1 MVKENMSKVQ
11 KLTVSAMVMA
21 LYVVVLYFTQSFSFG
36 AYQIRIA
43 TALYALAYLF
53 PFLVLPLG
61 FANFIANFLFGGL
74 GLLDWF
80 GGCFVGII
88 VTAIIVLIRR
98 KGWSRWLMI
107 LPIILVP
114 GLGVPSYLSYLL
126 HVPYSVLATSLCIGQ
141 SVPAVCGVVLVNV
154 LQRALYPT
162 SIPRT
167 MRPKCWRL
175 SRTSIRT
182 MTILSSSTARSS
194 PACAR

>member
-61 FANFIANFLFGGL
+61 FANFIANFLFGRL

-154 LQRALYPT
+154 LQRALYPKAT
-162 SIPRT
+162 
-167 MRPKCWRL
+167 K
-175 SRTSIRT
+175 
-182 MTILSSSTARSS
+182 A
-194 PACAR
+194 

>member
-141 SVPAVCGVVLVNV
+141 SVPAV
-154 LQRALYPT
+154 
-162 SIPRT
+162 SF
-167 MRPKCWRL
+167 W
-175 SRTSIRT
+175 
-182 MTILSSSTARSS
+182 
-194 PACAR
+194 

>member
-21 LYVVVLYFTQSFSFG
+21 LYVVVLYFTQSFPFG

-154 LQRALYPT
+154 LQRALYPKAT
-162 SIPRT
+162 
-167 MRPKCWRL
+167 K
-175 SRTSIRT
+175 
-182 MTILSSSTARSS
+182 A
-194 PACAR
+194 

>member
-88 VTAIIVLIRR
+88 VTALIVLIRR

-114 GLGVPSYLSYLL
+114 GLGVSSYLSYLL

-154 LQRALYPT
+154 LQRALYPKAT
-162 SIPRT
+162 
-167 MRPKCWRL
+167 K
-175 SRTSIRT
+175 
-182 MTILSSSTARSS
+182 A
-194 PACAR
+194 

>member
-21 LYVVVLYFTQSFSFG
+21 LYVIVLYFTQSFSFG

-154 LQRALYPT
+154 LQRALYPKAT
-162 SIPRT
+162 
-167 MRPKCWRL
+167 K
-175 SRTSIRT
+175 
-182 MTILSSSTARSS
+182 A
-194 PACAR
+194 

>member
-61 FANFIANFLFGGL
+61 FATFIANFLFGGL

-154 LQRALYPT
+154 LQRTLYPKAT
-162 SIPRT
+162 
-167 MRPKCWRL
+167 K
-175 SRTSIRT
+175 
-182 MTILSSSTARSS
+182 A
-194 PACAR
+194 

>member
-114 GLGVPSYLSYLL
+114 GLGVPSYLGYLL

-154 LQRALYPT
+154 LQRALYPKAT
-162 SIPRT
+162 KAS
-167 MRPKCWRL
+167 
-175 SRTSIRT
+175 
-182 MTILSSSTARSS
+182 
-194 PACAR
+194 

>member
-61 FANFIANFLFGGL
+61 FANF

-154 LQRALYPT
+154 LQRTLYPKAT
-162 SIPRT
+162 KAS
-167 MRPKCWRL
+167 
-175 SRTSIRT
+175 
-182 MTILSSSTARSS
+182 
-194 PACAR
+194 

>member
-114 GLGVPSYLSYLL
+114 GLGVSSYLSYLL

-154 LQRALYPT
+154 LQRALYPKA
-162 SIPRT
+162 
-167 MRPKCWRL
+167 PK
-175 SRTSIRT
+175 
-182 MTILSSSTARSS
+182 A
-194 PACAR
+194 

>member
-1 MVKENMSKVQ
+1 MVKENMSQVQ

-154 LQRALYPT
+154 LQRALYPKAT
-162 SIPRT
+162 
-167 MRPKCWRL
+167 K
-175 SRTSIRT
+175 
-182 MTILSSSTARSS
+182 A
-194 PACAR
+194 

>member
-1 MVKENMSKVQ
+1 MVTENMSKVQ

-114 GLGVPSYLSYLL
+114 GLGVSSYLSYLL

-154 LQRALYPT
+154 LQRALYPKAT
-162 SIPRT
+162 KAS
-167 MRPKCWRL
+167 
-175 SRTSIRT
+175 
-182 MTILSSSTARSS
+182 
-194 PACAR
+194 

>member
-74 GLLDWF
+74 GRLDWF

-114 GLGVPSYLSYLL
+114 GLGVSSYLSYLL

-154 LQRALYPT
+154 LQRALYPKAT
-162 SIPRT
+162 KAS
-167 MRPKCWRL
+167 
-175 SRTSIRT
+175 
-182 MTILSSSTARSS
+182 
-194 PACAR
+194 

>member
-141 SVPAVCGVVLVNV
+141 SVTAVCGVVLVNV
-154 LQRALYPT
+154 LQRALYPKAT
-162 SIPRT
+162 
-167 MRPKCWRL
+167 K
-175 SRTSIRT
+175 
-182 MTILSSSTARSS
+182 A
-194 PACAR
+194 

>member
-11 KLTVSAMVMA
+11 KLTLSAMVMA

-114 GLGVPSYLSYLL
+114 GLGVSSYLSYLL

-154 LQRALYPT
+154 LQRALYPKAT
-162 SIPRT
+162 KAS
-167 MRPKCWRL
+167 
-175 SRTSIRT
+175 
-182 MTILSSSTARSS
+182 
-194 PACAR
+194 

>member
-1 MVKENMSKVQ
+1 MVKENMSMVQ

-154 LQRALYPT
+154 LQRALYPKAT
-162 SIPRT
+162 
-167 MRPKCWRL
+167 K
-175 SRTSIRT
+175 
-182 MTILSSSTARSS
+182 A
-194 PACAR
+194 

>member
-126 HVPYSVLATSLCIGQ
+126 HVPYSVLAPSLCIGQ
-141 SVPAVCGVVLVNV
+141 AVPAVCGVVLVNV
-154 LQRALYPT
+154 LQRALYPKAT
-162 SIPRT
+162 
-167 MRPKCWRL
+167 K
-175 SRTSIRT
+175 
-182 MTILSSSTARSS
+182 A
-194 PACAR
+194 

>member
-88 VTAIIVLIRR
+88 VTAIIVPIRR

-154 LQRALYPT
+154 LQRALYPKAT
-162 SIPRT
+162 
-167 MRPKCWRL
+167 K
-175 SRTSIRT
+175 
-182 MTILSSSTARSS
+182 A
-194 PACAR
+194 

>member
-11 KLTVSAMVMA
+11 KLTLSAMVMA

-114 GLGVPSYLSYLL
+114 GLGVSSYLSYLL

-154 LQRALYPT
+154 LQRALYPKAT
-162 SIPRT
+162 
-167 MRPKCWRL
+167 KVN
-175 SRTSIRT
+175 
-182 MTILSSSTARSS
+182 
-194 PACAR
+194 

>member
-21 LYVVVLYFTQSFSFG
+21 LYVVVLYFTQIFSFG

-154 LQRALYPT
+154 LQRALYPKAT
-162 SIPRT
+162 
-167 MRPKCWRL
+167 K
-175 SRTSIRT
+175 
-182 MTILSSSTARSS
+182 A
-194 PACAR
+194 

>member
-11 KLTVSAMVMA
+11 KLTVSAKVMA

-53 PFLVLPLG
+53 PFQVLPLG
-61 FANFIANFLFGGL
+61 FANFIANFLCGGL

-80 GGCFVGII
+80 GGGFVGII

-154 LQRALYPT
+154 LQRALYPKAT
-162 SIPRT
+162 
-167 MRPKCWRL
+167 K
-175 SRTSIRT
+175 
-182 MTILSSSTARSS
+182 A
-194 PACAR
+194 

>member
-154 LQRALYPT
+154 LQRTLYPKAT
-162 SIPRT
+162 
-167 MRPKCWRL
+167 K
-175 SRTSIRT
+175 
-182 MTILSSSTARSS
+182 A
-194 PACAR
+194 

>member
-21 LYVVVLYFTQSFSFG
+21 LYVVVLYFTQTFSFG

-154 LQRALYPT
+154 LQRALYPKAT
-162 SIPRT
+162 
-167 MRPKCWRL
+167 K
-175 SRTSIRT
+175 
-182 MTILSSSTARSS
+182 A
-194 PACAR
+194 

>member
-80 GGCFVGII
+80 GGCFIGII

-114 GLGVPSYLSYLL
+114 GLGVSSYLSYLL

-154 LQRALYPT
+154 LQRALYPKAT
-162 SIPRT
+162 
-167 MRPKCWRL
+167 K
-175 SRTSIRT
+175 
-182 MTILSSSTARSS
+182 A
-194 PACAR
+194 

>member
-43 TALYALAYLF
+43 TSLYGLSYLF

-154 LQRALYPT
+154 LQRALYPKAT
-162 SIPRT
+162 
-167 MRPKCWRL
+167 K
-175 SRTSIRT
+175 
-182 MTILSSSTARSS
+182 A
-194 PACAR
+194 

>member
-154 LQRALYPT
+154 LQRALYPKVT
-162 SIPRT
+162 
-167 MRPKCWRL
+167 K
-175 SRTSIRT
+175 
-182 MTILSSSTARSS
+182 A
-194 PACAR
+194 

>member
-1 MVKENMSKVQ
+1 MVKENMSKVH

-154 LQRALYPT
+154 LQRALYPKAT
-162 SIPRT
+162 
-167 MRPKCWRL
+167 K
-175 SRTSIRT
+175 
-182 MTILSSSTARSS
+182 A
-194 PACAR
+194 

>member
-80 GGCFVGII
+80 GGCFVGSI

-114 GLGVPSYLSYLL
+114 GLGVSSYLSYLL

-154 LQRALYPT
+154 LQRALYPKAT
-162 SIPRT
+162 
-167 MRPKCWRL
+167 K
-175 SRTSIRT
+175 
-182 MTILSSSTARSS
+182 A
-194 PACAR
+194 

>member
-80 GGCFVGII
+80 GGCFVGLI

-114 GLGVPSYLSYLL
+114 GLGVSSYLSYLL

-154 LQRALYPT
+154 LQRALYPKAT
-162 SIPRT
+162 
-167 MRPKCWRL
+167 K
-175 SRTSIRT
+175 
-182 MTILSSSTARSS
+182 A
-194 PACAR
+194 

>member
-1 MVKENMSKVQ
+1 
-11 KLTVSAMVMA
+11 MA

-154 LQRALYPT
+154 LQRALYPKAT
-162 SIPRT
+162 KAS
-167 MRPKCWRL
+167 
-175 SRTSIRT
+175 
-182 MTILSSSTARSS
+182 
-194 PACAR
+194 

>member
-43 TALYALAYLF
+43 TALYAIAYLF

-154 LQRALYPT
+154 LQRALYPKAT
-162 SIPRT
+162 
-167 MRPKCWRL
+167 K
-175 SRTSIRT
+175 
-182 MTILSSSTARSS
+182 A
-194 PACAR
+194 

>member
-74 GLLDWF
+74 GLL
-80 GGCFVGII
+80 
-88 VTAIIVLIRR
+88 AVLRADHRR
-98 KGWSRWLMI
+98 ICGYGYRHI
-107 LPIILVP
+107 LCL
-114 GLGVPSYLSYLL
+114 
-126 HVPYSVLATSLCIGQ
+126 
-141 SVPAVCGVVLVNV
+141 
-154 LQRALYPT
+154 
-162 SIPRT
+162 
-167 MRPKCWRL
+167 
-175 SRTSIRT
+175 
-182 MTILSSSTARSS
+182 
-194 PACAR
+194 

>member
-74 GLLDWF
+74 GLLDWL

-154 LQRALYPT
+154 LQRALYPKAT
-162 SIPRT
+162 
-167 MRPKCWRL
+167 K
-175 SRTSIRT
+175 
-182 MTILSSSTARSS
+182 A
-194 PACAR
+194 

>member
-1 MVKENMSKVQ
+1 MVKENLSKVQ

-154 LQRALYPT
+154 LQRALYPKAT
-162 SIPRT
+162 
-167 MRPKCWRL
+167 K
-175 SRTSIRT
+175 
-182 MTILSSSTARSS
+182 A
-194 PACAR
+194 